1 MTSSDTEKISSNGT
15 KNPASV
21 ESRLSKLSGADK
33 AAIVMLLLG
42 EEYAAK
48 VIKHLDPKDVQSLG
62 KKMADVASLPKDIVS
77 EVLLEFLSSTSQ
89 MSDLGLSNSEY
100 VQNVFNK
107 ALGEERAS
115 AALDKIIPEQSLKS
129 LEMLQ
134 WMDAEEIYTAIDGEH
149 PQVIAVVLSVLDHD
163 VAGALMKLLPED
175 VRSDVIARIS
185 SLNNIQPSA
194 MARLETVLKEQLKKK
209 SNLNAASFGGI
220 EAAAK
225 ILNFSGSEIESSI
238 LKSVSER
245 DQKLAE
251 EIEENM
257 VTFLNLDS
265 LDTKSMQ
272 TLIREL
278 DNELLIPAL
287 KGADEAIKEIFL
299 ENMSER
305 ARDIFLDDLE
315 ASGPIRISEV
325 EKAQKEIMRVAR
337 RLSGEG
343 EIMLSGGGNEFI

>member
-1 MTSSDTEKISSNGT
+1 MTEQTAAL
-15 KNPASV
+15 AS
-21 ESRLSKLSGADK
+21 EPSPLQARLAKLSGTDK
-33 AAIVMLLLG
+33 AAIVMLLMG

-48 VIKHLDPKDVQSLG
+48 VIQHLDPKDVQALG
-62 KKMADVASLPKDIVS
+62 KKMAGVANLPKDLVS
-77 EVLLEFLSSTSQ
+77 AVLLEFLSSTAQ

-100 VQNVFNK
+100 IQNVFNK
-107 ALGEERAS
+107 ALGEEKAS
-115 AALDKIIPEQSLKS
+115 AALEKIIPEQSLKS
-129 LEMLQ
+129 LEMLH
-134 WMDAEEIYTAIDGEH
+134 WMDAEEIYTAIEGEH

-163 VAGALMKLLPED
+163 VAGALMKLLPGD

-185 SLNNIQPSA
+185 SLNSIQPSA
-194 MARLETVLKEQLKKK
+194 MARLEQVLKEQVESK
-209 SNLNAASFGGI
+209 SSQKAASFGGI
-220 EAAAK
+220 QAAAK

-238 LKSVSER
+238 LESVGEK

-257 VTFLNLDS
+257 VTFMNLESLNS
-265 LDTKSMQ
+265 KSMQ

-299 ENMSER
+299 DNMSER
-305 ARDIFLDDLE
+305 AREIFIDDLE

-325 EKAQKEIMRVAR
+325 DRAQKEIMRVAR

-343 EIMLSGGGNEFI
+343 EIVLSGGGNEFV

>member
-1 MTSSDTEKISSNGT
+1 MTSSTTAEKKTETLSDPTDLETRI
-15 KNPASV
+15 
-21 ESRLSKLSGADK
+21 SKLSGADK
-33 AAIVMLLLG
+33 AAIVMLLMG

-48 VIKHLDPKDVQSLG
+48 VIKHLDPKDVHTLG
-62 KKMADVASLPKDIVS
+62 KKMAGVASLPKDLVS
-77 EVLLEFLSSTSQ
+77 AVLLEFLSSTSR

-115 AALDKIIPEQSLKS
+115 AALEKIIPEQSLKN
-129 LEMLQ
+129 LEMLH
-134 WMDAEEIYTAIDGEH
+134 WMDVGEIYTAIEDEH
-149 PQVIAVVLSVLDHD
+149 PQIIAVVLSVLDHD
-163 VAGALMKLLPED
+163 VAGALMKMLPEE

-185 SLNNIQPSA
+185 SLNSIQPSA
-194 MARLETVLKEQLKKK
+194 MARLEQVLKEQFVKK

-225 ILNFSGSEIESSI
+225 ILNFSGSDIESSI
-238 LKSVSER
+238 LESVGAR

-257 VTFLNLDS
+257 VTFLNLENLDS
-265 LDTKSMQ
+265 KSMQ

-287 KGADEAIKEIFL
+287 KGADEAIKEVFL
-299 ENMSER
+299 DNMSER
-305 ARDIFLDDLE
+305 ARDIFVDDLE
-315 ASGPIRISEV
+315 ATGPIRISEV
-325 EKAQKEIMRVAR
+325 ENAQKEIMRVAR

-343 EIMLSGGGNEFI
+343 EIMLSGGGNEFV